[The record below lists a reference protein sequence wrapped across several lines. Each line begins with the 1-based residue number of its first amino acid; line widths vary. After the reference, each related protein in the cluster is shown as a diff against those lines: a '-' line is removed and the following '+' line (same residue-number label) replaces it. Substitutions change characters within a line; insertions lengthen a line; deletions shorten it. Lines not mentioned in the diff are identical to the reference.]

1 MKSISTLKRIGTVLL
16 VLSLMCGMLLTGVA
30 LPATAEED
38 TTVKIF
44 DFTVKDIIP
53 FSGGKYVIG
62 GKTANAWYDFTS
74 STVTESVTVRD
85 ALNANF
91 DLYYN
96 NKDYYAAIPFGST
109 HSGDPNGS
117 SASFKT
123 LYQNSYLQRG
133 GIASAYAPTSGFD
146 VITAMVPKVDGTQL
160 AYKNFETTFDFDHNN
175 SGAAAIFGFRQQTP
189 GKFVDADG
197 VLNKE
202 QGFVL
207 ISKTG
212 VTFGAGKGI
221 VDTMYTTETA
231 KFATAAENKLRVTV
245 KAVNDKLTVK
255 VVGVTSGTVYYDNSD
270 APATIDCALAGTLA
284 YGITAK
290 KADFGAVS
298 LTYLDGNGVAKDFD
312 TLFNVNKFRADFS
325 DVIAIADSE
334 GKFASKAAI
343 TPASTDTAIQNW
355 FNGKF
360 APFYNRESAEY
371 CALDYVGQNSNAF
384 QTDTGNPTQIV
395 WDLEKSTQSL
405 RFTRTGSGYAG
416 TVLRKGF
423 TLALK
428 TADGSLAKMKN
439 FEAEVDFI
447 VPGSSGR
454 GGVFLSFREK
464 DPGRMQAS
472 SGGVFNKE
480 YCGDAVIISDRE
492 VNGIVPGNLQ
502 DRANANNAIAFANE
516 QRVVE
521 SSPHTLYVKVVGN
534 KLTWKVIKI
543 DTKAVIGE
551 GVETLTRDLPAGYI
565 SVGCTS
571 QTRKLL
577 DIRVTALGDSGEPVD
592 FDNCASF
599 EFTQKDTIAFANG
612 KYTASGQ
619 AWYDFNNTNANSL
632 LLQEKYQSAFDGYYN
647 NKDHYAETPV
657 GTTYAG
663 DPDKNFTAG
672 VKTAQHNLWVQRG
685 WKTQVAAENMG
696 VISSLVPKVDG
707 TPLQYKNFEAT
718 TYFRMESA
726 NTTALIGFRQQTPG
740 KFVDALNVVNKE
752 QGLIVISA
760 TGIAIGAGD
769 DIDNAMYNANTT
781 ATFGTAI
788 SGDRYIG
795 VTVRVVNNKL
805 TVKVFSSNSGT
816 AYGSTTYYDNSANPV
831 TINYDKAGTIAFGI
845 GRDNGLFGPVSVV
858 HLDAAGAPVSYKVN
872 DENEPAH
879 TCDFA
884 TPNYDATGHWNEC
897 VCGEKDAVVPHELTY
912 VVDGDKHYQKCDC
925 GYTTEKAD
933 HDFTE
938 GDCVCG
944 EQKPN
949 TARVDEDTRIITVKA
964 EEGYQLKAGSLIV
977 TDANGVRY
985 VPTRVG
991 YRESDDA
998 SKYEVPAEAAAPYT
1012 VDYAFVQP
1020 TGGTDAKDNAIN
1032 VAYLGAQVTENAGG
1046 GLRHVHRLNIST

>member
-38 TTVKIF
+38 TTVKTF

-109 HSGDPNGS
+109 HSGDTNGS

-123 LYQNSYLQRG
+123 LYENKYLQRG
-133 GIASAYAPTSGFD
+133 GISATYVPTSGFD

-255 VVGVTSGTVYYDNSD
+255 VVGVTSGKVYYDNSD
-270 APATIDCALAGTLA
+270 APATIDGALAGTFA

-298 LTYLDGNGVAKDFD
+298 LTYLDGNGIAKDFD
-312 TLFNVNKFRADFS
+312 TPLNVNKFRADFS
-325 DVIAIADSE
+325 DVITIADNA
-334 GKFASKAAI
+334 GKFASFNAFAP
-343 TPASTDTAIQNW
+343 TAEDTAIQNW
-355 FNGKF
+355 FNSKF
-360 APFYNRESAEY
+360 APFYNRENAEY
-371 CALDYVGQNSNAF
+371 HALDYVGQNSNAF
-384 QTDTGNPTQIV
+384 QNDTGAPTQMT

-405 RFTRTGSGYAG
+405 RFTRISGFAG

-423 TLALK
+423 SLALK
-428 TADGSLAKMKN
+428 TSDGSLAKMKN

-447 VPGSSGR
+447 VPGSCGK

-480 YCGDAVIISDRE
+480 YCGDAVIMSDRNADGN
-492 VNGIVPGNLQ
+492 VSGIVPGNLQ
-502 DRANANNAIAFANE
+502 DRANANHSIAFSSGKA
-516 QRVVE
+516 VVE

-543 DTKAVIGE
+543 DSKTVIGE
-551 GVETLTRDLPAGYI
+551 GTETLTRDLPAGYI

-571 QTRKLL
+571 QSRKLL
-577 DIRVTALGDSGEPVD
+577 DVRVTALGDSGEPVD

-619 AWYDFNNTNANSL
+619 AWCDFNNTNSYAVALTN
-632 LLQEKYQSAFDGYYN
+632 KYQSAFDGYYN

-672 VKTAQHNLWVQRG
+672 MKTAQHNLWLQRG

-805 TVKVFSSNSGT
+805 TVKVFSSNSST

-872 DENEPAH
+872 DENAH
-879 TCDFA
+879 TCEFT
-884 TPNYDATGHWNEC
+884 TPNYDATDHWNEC
-897 VCGEKDAVVPHELTY
+897 ACGEKDAVVPHTMDGDFDANGHWTACDCGYKTETVAHELTY

-938 GDCVCG
+938 SDCICG
-944 EQKPN
+944 AQKPN
-949 TARVDEDTRIITVKA
+949 TVKVDEASRIITVKVD
-964 EEGYQLKAGSLIV
+964 EGKS
-977 TDANGVRY
+977 
-985 VPTRVG
+985 
-991 YRESDDA
+991 
-998 SKYEVPAEAAAPYT
+998 EA
-1012 VDYAFVQP
+1012 
-1020 TGGTDAKDNAIN
+1020 K
-1032 VAYLGAQVTENAGG
+1032 
-1046 GLRHVHRLNIST
+1046 RS